1 MLFGLDAT
9 TVWALALA
17 LGALVIGS
25 IPFGL
30 LLARSRGVDLRTVGS
45 GNIGA
50 SNVARALGRR
60 WGVVVLVLDA
70 CKGLAPVLIAR
81 RLGLS
86 PWWQAGVGLA
96 AVIGH
101 NHSLFL
107 RGRGGK
113 GVATSLGVAL
123 GLAPASAGAAFG
135 VYALLFGITHISSIG
150 SMAGAISFP
159 LFMLAFGED
168 APPQL
173 AFGVTAAV
181 LIVVRHRANIR
192 RLLRGEELKA

>member
-1 MLFGLDAT
+1 MQPL

-17 LGALVIGS
+17 LGAFVLGS

-30 LLARSRGVDLRTVGS
+30 LIARAHGVDLRNVGS

-50 SNVARALGRR
+50 SNVGRALGRR
-60 WGVVVLVLDA
+60 WAVVVLALDA
-70 CKGLAPVLIAR
+70 AKGLAPVLVAR

-86 PWWQAGVGLA
+86 AWWPAAIGLV
-96 AVIGH
+96 AVCGH
-101 NHSLFL
+101 SFSIFL

-135 VYALLFGITHISSIG
+135 VYALLLAIFRISSVG
-150 SMAGAISFP
+150 SLAAAIAFP
-159 LFMLAFGED
+159 LFMLAFGEH

-173 AFGVTAAV
+173 AFGIAAAL
-181 LIVVRHRANIR
+181 LIVVRHHANIR

>member
-1 MLFGLDAT
+1 VPFGLDPL
-9 TVWALALA
+9 TVWAMALVLAA
-17 LGALVIGS
+17 IVIGS

-30 LLARSRGVDLRTVGS
+30 LLARSRGIDLRTIGS

-60 WGVVVLVLDA
+60 WGVVVLLLDA
-70 CKGLAPVLIAR
+70 AKGLAPVIAAR
-81 RLGLS
+81 LLGLS
-86 PWWQAGVGLA
+86 AWWQAVVGLA
-96 AVIGH
+96 AVCGH
-101 NHSLFL
+101 NFSIFL

-123 GLAPASAGAAFG
+123 GLAPAAAGAAFA
-135 VYALLFGITHISSIG
+135 VYAALFAALRICSVG
-150 SMAGAISFP
+150 SMAGAVAFP

-173 AFGVTAAV
+173 AFGVAAAV
-181 LIVVRHRANIR
+181 LIIVRHRANIR